1 MTNSATSQLAE
12 IKSALDVLRSGI
24 RSAVADLAALDH
36 AAATNAELAQR
47 AKAVVSDLA
56 NQALSTMPLDICAA
70 PLGDFSAGAA
80 AQAIHNAGEM
90 ATTSVPGADALFYS
104 APRTGAAGLL
114 ALIEPAKFEAL
125 LVEQAK
131 KAVTADGM
139 TQMTAAE
146 QATKRATLKTTIHG
160 LEIREEVACREFE
173 SLGITIGRRG
183 DAPPAL
189 VLAPDEALYTQPH

>member
-12 IKSALDVLRSGI
+12 IKSALDILRSGI
-24 RSAVADLAALDH
+24 RTAVADLAALDH

-70 PLGDFSAGAA
+70 PLDDFSAGAA
-80 AQAIHNAGEM
+80 AQAIHDAGEM
-90 ATTSVPGADALFYS
+90 SVTSVPGADALFYS

-131 KAVTADGM
+131 KAVEIDG
-139 TQMTAAE
+139 TVQMTAAE
-146 QATKRATLKTTIHG
+146 QATKRATLRATIHK
-160 LEIREEVACREFE
+160 LEVREEAVCREFE
-173 SLGITIGRRG
+173 SLGIAIGRRG

-189 VLAPDEALYTQPH
+189 VLAPDEALAT